1 MELMKR
7 LGKIAQSASSLVSHA
22 ESSHAFVAAPLRKLG
37 LSKPFEPTAAAVK
50 AYEAVIAHKVALID
64 RLPSK
69 YRKDTQ
75 EVIWK
80 FVMKGYDAPG
90 LARELHDRFG
100 IVLDRAQQIARS
112 QCKMARAVMENADRM
127 ETGIREA
134 VWRHDAAQ
142 CALPSHR
149 AFNGRRYLL
158 AQGASLDGKS
168 VWPGSELQC
177 FCSSIPIDPS
187 ADAN

>member
-7 LGKIAQSASSLVSHA
+7 LSKIAQSASTLVSNA
-22 ESSHAFVAAPLRKLG
+22 ETSHAFVSTPLRKLG
-37 LSKPFEPTAAAVK
+37 LSKAFEPTAAAVD
-50 AYEAVIAHKVALID
+50 AYEAVIADKVALID

-80 FVMKGYDAPG
+80 SVMKGYDASG

-100 IVLDRAQQIARS
+100 IVLDRAQQIARA

-127 ETGIREA
+127 ETGIKEA
-134 VWRHDAAQ
+134 VWRYDSTH
-142 CALPSHR
+142 CAVPSHR

-168 VWPGSELQC
+168 VWPGSEPQC
-177 FCSSIPIDPS
+177 FCSSIPIDAS